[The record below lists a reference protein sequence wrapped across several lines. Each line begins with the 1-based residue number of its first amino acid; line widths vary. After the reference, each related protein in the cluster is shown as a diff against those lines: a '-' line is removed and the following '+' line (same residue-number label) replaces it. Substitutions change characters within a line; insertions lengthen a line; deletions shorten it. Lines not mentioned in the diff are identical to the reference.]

1 MIGSLLLISSVLWGQ
16 ANNATAETLRGQV
29 QRLVRQLDDNALAK
43 RDAAEQAL
51 IGLGPEVLKL
61 LPPVTSK
68 TPTEVKV
75 RLERAR
81 SALERTAAAA
91 SAEASLVTLHG
102 DLPLSQALAAIEQ
115 QTKNQVVDLREKFG
129 QQRTDPPVHA
139 NFEQTPFWKA
149 LDEILDQAGLTLY
162 NFGGQPG
169 TVAFVSR
176 GEGRPARVQAA
187 GYSGLFRFEGV
198 RIQASRDLRNPASRS
213 LRLTLEVNWEPR
225 LSPILV
231 QLPLADV
238 QARDEAGRAIAVDS
252 QLGKLEAPVESTVA
266 AVELQVPL
274 VPPERSVKQ
283 MATFSG
289 ILLALVPGQIETF
302 EFADLEHAKGAEQR
316 RGGVT
321 VVLDQRKNLA
331 VYELRLRV
339 RFEKAENALESHRG
353 WIYGNEA
360 YLMDA
365 EGQRVDNAGYQ
376 AFLQEAN
383 EVGVAYLFA
392 HEPGLKGCKFVY
404 KTPAT
409 LVKIPAKFTLQDIP
423 LP

>member
-1 MIGSLLLISSVLWGQ
+1 VIGSLLLVSSVLWGQ
-16 ANNATAETLRGQV
+16 ADSSTTEPLRVQV

-43 RDAAEQAL
+43 REAAEQAL
-51 IGLGPEVLKL
+51 IGLGPEALKL

-75 RLERAR
+75 RLERIR
-81 SALERTAAAA
+81 NALEKTAAEAA
-91 SAEASLVTLHG
+91 AEASVVTLQG
-102 DLPLSQALAAIEQ
+102 DMPLSQALAALEQ
-115 QTKNQVVDLREKFG
+115 QTKNKLVDLREKFG
-129 QQRTDPPVHA
+129 QQRPDPPVQA
-139 NFEQTPFWKA
+139 NFEKTPFWKA

-176 GEGRPARVQAA
+176 GDGRQARVQTA

-198 RIQASRDLRNPASRS
+198 RIQASRDLRNPANQS

-231 QLPLADV
+231 QLPLADL
-238 QARDEAGRAIAVDS
+238 QAQDEAGHAIAIDS
-252 QLGKLEAPVESTVA
+252 QLGKLEAPVESTIP

-274 VPPERSVKQ
+274 VPPERSVKKI
-283 MATFSG
+283 ASLSG
-289 ILLALVPGQIETF
+289 TLMALVPGQIETF
-302 EFADLEHAKGAEQR
+302 EFSDLEHAKGAEQR

-321 VVLDQRKNLA
+321 VVLDQRKNLEL
-331 VYELRLRV
+331 YELRLRV
-339 RFEKAENALESHRG
+339 RFDKAENALESHRG
-353 WIYGNEA
+353 WIYSNEA
-360 YLMDA
+360 YLVDA
-365 EGQRVDNAGYQ
+365 DGKQVDNAGYQ

-383 EVGVAYLFA
+383 EVGVAYLFD
-392 HEPGLKGCKFVY
+392 HEKGLKGCKFVY
-404 KTPAT
+404 KTPAS
-409 LVKIPAKFTLQDIP
+409 LVKIPAKFTLQDLP